1 MGKQIWFKFYYGY
14 RQAFAELPFWKC
26 RKLLF
31 AIIDYVATGGTA
43 KLDKKTLKYF
53 MGIKEVI
60 DADRMIAVKN
70 GVKGS
75 KKRWKNKDDRVSIR
89 KNRGSIVVR
98 KDFFE
103 EMGDTT

>member
-1 MGKQIWFKFYYGY
+1 MGKQKWFKFYYGY

-26 RKLLF
+26 KKLLF
-31 AIIDYVATGGTA
+31 AIIDYVETGATA
-43 KLDKKTLKYF
+43 KLDKKSMKYF
-53 MGIKEVI
+53 VGIKEII
-60 DADRMIAVKN
+60 DADRMISVQN

-75 KKRWKNKDDRVSIR
+75 KKRWDNRVSKR